1 MTETAADTVD
11 TETAAPPVA
20 TRASP
25 FGGDAFAMVACCLIW
40 GTTWFAITK
49 QFGVVAPLVS
59 LTYRFG
65 SAAAILFVW
74 LLITR
79 RRIGMTRGQHLA
91 VAAQGFFT
99 FTINYAF
106 VYFAEERIASAVT
119 AVSFAG
125 LAFINLILFR
135 FTLGQKAPRAVWIGA
150 ALGLAGVGV
159 ISWAELLRARM
170 DATAW
175 TGLGFAFAAVFGAA
189 GGNFFAH
196 KAQHKGVNVT
206 VNTAWAMG
214 YGALMLAIC
223 AVVTGAKFNFDPT
236 LGYVG
241 SLIYLS
247 VFGSVIAFVL
257 YFGLA
262 RRRGYTFASY
272 ISAVTPLIAM
282 AVSAVFEHAHWGV
295 EAAIGL
301 ALVVAGQ
308 VLLVRARKV

>member
-1 MTETAADTVD
+1 MAEAASDPVAVTPPAPP
-11 TETAAPPVA
+11 AAP
-20 TRASP
+20 RASLW
-25 FGGDAFAMVACCLIW
+25 GADGVAMVVCCLIW

-65 SAAAILFVW
+65 SAALVLFAW

-79 RRIGMTRGQHLA
+79 RRIAMDRGQHLA

-125 LAFINLILFR
+125 LAFVNLILFR

-150 ALGLAGVGV
+150 ALGLVGVGV
-159 ISWAELLRARM
+159 ISWAELLRAKM

-175 TGLGFAFAAVFGAA
+175 TGLGFAFAAVVGAA
-189 GGNFFAH
+189 IGNFFAH
-196 KAQHKGVNVT
+196 RAQHKGVDVS

-214 YGALMLAIC
+214 YGAVMLA
-223 AVVTGAKFNFDPT
+223 AAALFTGATFNFDPHI
-236 LGYVG
+236 GYVA

-247 VFGSVIAFVL
+247 LFGSVAAFVL

-282 AVSAVFEHAHWGV
+282 GVSAMFEHAHWGI

-301 ALVVAGQ
+301 VLVVAGQ
-308 VLLVRARKV
+308 ILLIRARKT